1 IARSPRYILSNILPP
16 YSKNTQAF
24 RTLYQPHLDCF
35 PFPDTAARGVIKVR
49 NFQQYGVLLFTA
61 VMHQPVLAIVVITV

>member
-1 IARSPRYILSNILPP
+1 ATISSQAYAYYMQNVPFCIFVPTAHRDLS
-16 YSKNTQAF
+16 
-24 RTLYQPHLDCF
+24 LDCF

>member
-1 IARSPRYILSNILPP
+1 FLNIKCELFSTKSELLMIFPC
-16 YSKNTQAF
+16 
-24 RTLYQPHLDCF
+24 DCF

>member
-1 IARSPRYILSNILPP
+1 SVLLMIFPWAS
-16 YSKNTQAF
+16 

-35 PFPDTAARGVIKVR
+35 PFSDTAARGVIKVR
-49 NFQQYGVLLFTA
+49 NFQQYGVLLFTM

>member
-1 IARSPRYILSNILPP
+1 MIFPC
-16 YSKNTQAF
+16 
-24 RTLYQPHLDCF
+24 DCF

>member
-1 IARSPRYILSNILPP
+1 CSITKIYSIKHITP
-16 YSKNTQAF
+16 YSKNTQAS

-35 PFPDTAARGVIKVR
+35 PFSDTAARGVIKVR
-49 NFQQYGVLLFTA
+49 NFQQYGVLLFTT